1 MRHRLKIALCLVL
14 LSTFGPKQRT
24 ALAAESKPVKATVLR
39 VVSGAVV
46 EVFVT
51 PNEGEEPQPL
61 TIRLVEV
68 DAPQGIQ
75 WMAAESM
82 EFTQSLLAEDSE
94 VEVILAKQPDTKAK
108 KSSEEPVPATVLLK
122 DGTDVGTELVRDGL
136 AWWDWRDAN
145 LTSDE
150 RSETLAKME
159 AEAKLAGS
167 GVFSHSNPVVPA
179 NYQLGARVGVCRR
192 LSSVV
197 VEGEPTATLKSTD
210 CVIVALVPNPR
221 GADGGRESVVLGNRT
236 QTKLSVSGWK
246 LLDDDGGSFE
256 LSGTIEPGSAITFT
270 LDENLTLGNSGDIVW
285 LQTPTNRVAHAAEYF
300 TARSGQFVT
309 VP

>member
-1 MRHRLKIALCLVL
+1 VQHRLEIALCLAVA
-14 LSTFGPKQRT
+14 TFCLQRH
-24 ALAAESKPVKATVLR
+24 AVAADPKPVNATVLR

-46 EVFVT
+46 EVAVT
-51 PNEGEEPQPL
+51 PKDGEEPQPL
-61 TIRLVEV
+61 VVRLAEA
-68 DAPQGIQ
+68 DAPQGTQ
-75 WMAAESM
+75 SMATESM

-94 VEVILAKQPDTKAK
+94 VKLILAKLPDTKAP
-108 KSSEEPVPATVLLK
+108 KSSESPVPATLLLK
-122 DGTDVGTELVRDGL
+122 DGTDVGAELIRDGL

-145 LTSDE
+145 LTADE
-150 RSETLAKME
+150 RSETLAEME

-179 NYQLGARVGVCRR
+179 NYLLGARVGVCRS
-192 LSSVV
+192 LSSVII
-197 VEGEPTATLKSTD
+197 EGEPTVTLKSTD

-221 GADGGRESVVLGNRT
+221 GADGDRETVVLGNRT

-246 LLDDDGGSFE
+246 LMDDDGGSFE

-285 LQTPTNRVAHAAEYF
+285 LQTPTNRIAHAAEYF
-300 TARSGQFVT
+300 SARSGQFVA